1 MTGFL
6 LALQFFTA
14 IPIRKNLPMEQ
25 QDVTRMYSALPLI
38 GALIGLILYG
48 TAILL
53 TEGIGI
59 SPLLASFLIVLVGI
73 ALTGGLHMDGFAD
86 ASDAFFSYR
95 DKERRLEIMDDPRIG
110 AFGTM
115 ALILLIVGKMALVY
129 ELLLRAPHLLAVII
143 AIPLLSRAGMNVYF
157 TTTRLAKEKGIAH
170 FFKEK
175 LATSTVISTSGSMA
189 LLSLI
194 ALGIAVQSLIIP
206 VAFAIV
212 LAGTMVIYQHWTSKQ
227 FGGVTGDLCGAFI
240 EGTEALLWLV
250 LILCI

>member
-6 LALQFFTA
+6 LALQFFTS
-14 IPIRKNLPMEQ
+14 IPIRKSLPMEKE
-25 QDVTRMYSALPLI
+25 DVTRMYSALPII
-38 GALIGLILYG
+38 GALIGLTMYG
-48 TAILL
+48 AAMLL
-53 TEGIGI
+53 MQGFGT
-59 SPLLASFLIVLVGI
+59 SPLLTAFLIVLLGI

-86 ASDAFFSYR
+86 TSDAFFSYR
-95 DKERRLEIMDDPRIG
+95 DKERRMEIMEDPRIG

-115 ALILLIVGKMALVY
+115 ALILLIVGKIVWVH
-129 ELLLRAPHLLAVII
+129 ELLLRAPYLLPILIV
-143 AIPLLSRAGMNVYF
+143 IPLFSRAGMNVYF

-175 LATSTVISTSGSMA
+175 LATGTVITTSGSMA

-194 ALGIAVQSLIIP
+194 ALGIGVQSLVIP
-206 VAFAIV
+206 IVFAVV
-212 LAGTMVIYQHWTSKQ
+212 LAGTMVIFQRWSYNQ

-250 LILCI
+250 VILCI